1 MYSTVRVE
9 KFQICGAHIP
19 RKCIE
24 LGIFTHAPFS
34 TQNIRQNLLK
44 ICFPQQQEGMEK
56 TIIWFIQIQ
65 AENMKMIRWYGALA
79 YLYFVWFVLFL
90 NAWWL
95 YGFVIIIYPVS
106 CSVVLSLLPLYC
118 YQDNLTPKLHQTK

>member
-9 KFQICGAHIP
+9 KFQICGVHIP